1 MKLWHTLSLP
11 DIERELKTN
20 FHDGL
25 SEPEADSRFKEY
37 GPNKLPEGK
46 AEKLLLIFLR
56 QFQSPL
62 IYTLFAA
69 AAVVFFLREFID
81 GFIIL
86 SVLLFNAAV
95 GTIQEGK
102 AQNTLLALKK
112 FAETTAAVLRGGKEI
127 IISDTMLIPGDI
139 VILREG
145 EKTPADC
152 RLIASNNL
160 MIDEAALTG
169 ESEPVYK
176 SSEVLENPDLNI
188 TDQKNM
194 VFKGTNIVVGNGSAV
209 VVATGLNTAIGKI
222 SAKIEAIDT
231 EIPLKTD
238 IRHLSRVIIIAV
250 ATISAFL
257 FFFGILSG
265 KGVKEMFITVTAL
278 SVSMIPEGLPIVLT
292 LVLVTGV
299 WRMAKHNALVKKLQ
313 AVEALGQATIIALD
327 KTGTITKNEMV
338 VQRVF
343 IGGNFFEVGGTG
355 YEPSGDFFIINEGG
369 DKKIIS
375 PPEFAG
381 LLKAGK
387 IAALSTNTR
396 AAFSEE
402 AQKWQISGDPTE
414 AALSIF
420 GQKLGFKKDELEG
433 AYSFLKETP
442 FDYKRKYRASLY
454 ENAELGFLAVAGAP
468 EKVVKL
474 CSKIL
479 MDGEEKILSAEA
491 AEELKMIF
499 HKMLSDGLRVL
510 AVAMKSSLKLKNK
523 KPDSVLDAPERLTFV
538 GFCGIKDDIRPQVR
552 ESVERL
558 KNAGIKTVMITGDH
572 RLTAHAIARE
582 VGIWNEGDE
591 ILNGDE
597 IEEMSEKGL
606 VLRLAPGRVS
616 VFARV
621 TPENKLKIIKA
632 YKESGEI
639 VAMTG
644 DGVNDAPPLVAADL
658 GVAMGKIGT
667 EVAKEASD
675 IVLLDDNLGSIVSA
689 VEEGRSIYKTIKKV
703 ILYLFSTS
711 VGEAFTI
718 SVAIFFGWPLPI
730 LAGQIIWLNLITD
743 GFLDMALAME
753 PKEDGLLSGNFKR
766 SKKYLVDSLML
777 WRIAV
782 MAVPMMIGT
791 LFLFNKYAR
800 GVDANMVKAWTISL
814 TTLAAFQWFNA
825 WNCRSEEK
833 SIFHLSPYSNKFLV
847 GATLTVVFLQMFALN
862 NPFMQ
867 KVLRVVPLSV
877 SEWAMIL
884 SVAFSIV
891 IIEEARKF
899 IYRRRKFLV

>member
-1 MKLWHTLSLP
+1 
-11 DIERELKTN
+11 
-20 FHDGL
+20 
-25 SEPEADSRFKEY
+25 
-37 GPNKLPEGK
+37 
-46 AEKLLLIFLR
+46 
-56 QFQSPL
+56 
-62 IYTLFAA
+62 
-69 AAVVFFLREFID
+69 
-81 GFIIL
+81 
-86 SVLLFNAAV
+86 
-95 GTIQEGK
+95 
-102 AQNTLLALKK
+102 
-112 FAETTAAVLRGGKEI
+112 
-127 IISDTMLIPGDI
+127 
-139 VILREG
+139 
-145 EKTPADC
+145 
-152 RLIASNNL
+152 
-160 MIDEAALTG
+160 
-169 ESEPVYK
+169 
-176 SSEVLENPDLNI
+176 
-188 TDQKNM
+188 
-194 VFKGTNIVVGNGSAV
+194 
-209 VVATGLNTAIGKI
+209 
-222 SAKIEAIDT
+222 
-231 EIPLKTD
+231 
-238 IRHLSRVIIIAV
+238 
-250 ATISAFL
+250 
-257 FFFGILSG
+257 
-265 KGVKEMFITVTAL
+265 
-278 SVSMIPEGLPIVLT
+278 
-292 LVLVTGV
+292 
-299 WRMAKHNALVKKLQ
+299 
-313 AVEALGQATIIALD
+313 
-327 KTGTITKNEMV
+327 
-338 VQRVF
+338 
-343 IGGNFFEVGGTG
+343 
-355 YEPSGDFFIINEGG
+355 
-369 DKKIIS
+369 
-375 PPEFAG
+375 
-381 LLKAGK
+381 
-387 IAALSTNTR
+387 
-396 AAFSEE
+396 
-402 AQKWQISGDPTE
+402 
-414 AALSIF
+414 LSIF
-420 GQKLGFKKDELEG
+420 GQKLGFKKDELG
-433 AYSFLKETP
+433 SAYSFLKETP

-510 AVAMKSSLKLKNK
+510 AVAMKSNLKLKNK
-523 KPDSVLDAPERLTFV
+523 NLDSILGAPEGLTFV

-582 VGIWNEGDE
+582 TGIWNEGDE

-703 ILYLFSTS
+703 ILYLFSTG

-730 LAGQIIWLNLITD
+730 LAGQIIWLNLVTD

-777 WRIAV
+777 RRIAV
-782 MAVPMMIGT
+782 MAVPMAVGA